1 MLSLIRVFMFLSQC
15 PVVSNFQKR
24 VLASLLDLRFYHSVP
39 LAMNWSV
46 SGLHLKGNPSGM
58 DLGDLGGS
66 VEPPKLKKR
75 ETL

>member
-1 MLSLIRVFMFLSQC
+1 MYLFLSQC

-24 VLASLLDLRFYHSVP
+24 VLASLLDLRFYHSAP

-58 DLGDLGGS
+58 DLGGS
-66 VEPPKLKKR
+66 VEPPKFKKR
-75 ETL
+75 ETLKCMLQVIQ